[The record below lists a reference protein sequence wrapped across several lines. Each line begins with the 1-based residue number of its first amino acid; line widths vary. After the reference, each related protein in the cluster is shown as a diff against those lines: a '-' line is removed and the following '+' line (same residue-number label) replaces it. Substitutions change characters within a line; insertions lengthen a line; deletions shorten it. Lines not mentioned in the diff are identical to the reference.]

1 MPFYLFSKYLLS
13 ISSVA
18 VSVPG
23 FGATEKYKI
32 WPLPWSSSQSGGQI
46 YINKQWEVLL
56 QKDGPKLWDKRTRDD
71 ELSGELGF
79 VFLLC

>member
-1 MPFYLFSKYLLS
+1 MVFVTKLQNALLFIDTPFIKTEIYMPFYLFSKYLLS

-32 WPLPWSSSQSGGQI
+32 
-46 YINKQWEVLL
+46 
-56 QKDGPKLWDKRTRDD
+56 
-71 ELSGELGF
+71 
-79 VFLLC
+79 